1 MILPKVIT
9 AGPRGNKCKKCE
21 EKTKAPDVLLKVVTE
36 FNRFSGHLKQDNY
49 CPKCGQ
55 EELNAAISTLK
66 KMIDVLEHGP
76 SDDSDLGSRKV
87 RSV

>member
-1 MILPKVIT
+1 MILPKVVT
-9 AGPRGNKCKKCE
+9 AGPRGNKCRNCE

-49 CPKCGQ
+49 CPKCGKDK
-55 EELNAAISTLK
+55 LNDAISTLK
-66 KMIDVLEHGP
+66 KMIEVLEHGP
-76 SDDSDLGSRKV
+76 SDESDLGSVKV